1 MRKLCIGILAGLLV
15 VGMASMVFAA
25 ETTFEGA
32 YRVRSITEW
41 NFDKEVKDLNP
52 GNGLPS
58 HDDGLYTGFFDQR
71 FRLTITHTRSE
82 YLRAVVRVDIAE
94 DTWGQ
99 QRPFRINANNAGYID
114 RAYIEF
120 SVPPVGTFT
129 VGRFF
134 EGYGNLFT
142 FDTAGDGARWTN
154 AWGPVAVSLS
164 YFKVSD
170 RVSVGSG
177 AWEYNWDADVV
188 GLDILVTPIEGH
200 VLEAYGGVLWDEDAS
215 GSSGLGGVLGNSRT
229 IISPIA
235 EYDAWVG
242 FVGVGYT
249 GTFADMIDVNVE
261 ASWLFGEANGHYIQ
275 GMTTD
280 PFGGFTGV
288 NSSLNSRKSLG
299 ISGWNVY
306 ADVSYYNDLFR
317 VGAAFMMGSGQ
328 KHWWLNP
335 ALPVNFISIDHV
347 NMNFITNDGD
357 FAFAHIITGGHNDGR
372 SSVWGAGLFGQNSME
387 NITAIKG
394 YFEVCPMD
402 KLTISG
408 AVIWAKWT
416 EEIGWNTAGTRS
428 ALFLA
433 DGPGYVH
440 PVRYYAGE
448 NYPYQSWEVSDD
460 LGWEIDLALSYEIME
475 GLTYTFEGAV
485 LFTGDSFD
493 YEKADGTRGEWGEIW
508 SIFNTLQYDF

>member
-1 MRKLCIGILAGLLV
+1 MKKLLLFILTGFLV
-15 VGMASMVFAA
+15 VGFVSTVFAA

-41 NFDKEVKDLNP
+41 NFDKEYDDL
-52 GNGLPS
+52 GNVPS
-58 HDDGLYTGFFDQR
+58 HEDGLYTGFFDQR

-82 YLRAVVRVDIAE
+82 YLRAVIRLDIAE
-94 DTWGQ
+94 DTWG
-99 QRPFRINANNAGYID
+99 RGSALRINANNANYID
-114 RAYIEF
+114 RAFIEF
-120 SVPPVGTFT
+120 TVPPVGTFT

-142 FDTAGDGARWTN
+142 FDTAGDGARWSNT
-154 AWGPVAVSLS
+154 WGPVTVSLS
-164 YFKVSD
+164 YFKISD
-170 RVSVGSG
+170 RVTAGPD
-177 AWEYNWDADVV
+177 AWEYNWDADLV

-200 VLEAYGGVLWDEDAS
+200 VLEVYSGVLWDEDAT
-215 GSSGLGGVLGNSRT
+215 GSSGVGGVLNNSRT
-229 IISPIA
+229 IISPLA
-235 EYDAWVG
+235 DYGAWVG

-249 GTFADMIDVNVE
+249 GTFFDMIDVNVE
-261 ASWLFGEANGHYIQ
+261 ASWLFGDANGHYTE

-280 PFGGFTGV
+280 PYYGFTGLLYSQ
-288 NSSLNSRKSLG
+288 NARKDLD

-317 VGAAFMMGSGQ
+317 VGAAFIMGSGQ
-328 KHWWLNP
+328 KHLWLNP
-335 ALPVNFISIDHV
+335 ALPMNVISVDHV
-347 NMNFITNDGD
+347 NMNFVTNDGD
-357 FAFAHIITGGHNDGR
+357 FSFAHIITGGHNDGL
-372 SSVWGAGLFGQNSME
+372 SSVWGTGGLFGANTME

-416 EEIGWNTAGTRS
+416 EEIGINTMGTRS
-428 ALFLA
+428 GLFAAKSPAYL
-433 DGPGYVH
+433 H
-440 PVRYYAGE
+440 PMIYYAGV

-493 YEKADGTRGEWGEIW
+493 YEKADGTRGDWGEIW
-508 SIFNTLQYDF
+508 SVFNTLQYEF

>member
-1 MRKLCIGILAGLLV
+1 MRKHITIVLAVVLLV
-15 VGMASMVFAA
+15 AVVSTVFAA

-32 YRVRSITEW
+32 YRVRSIAEW
-41 NFDKEVKDLNP
+41 NFDKEYNDV
-52 GNGLPS
+52 GNTPT
-58 HDDGLYTGFFDQR
+58 HEDGLYTGFFDQR

-82 YLRAVVRVDIAE
+82 YLRAVVRLDIAE
-94 DTWGQ
+94 DVWG
-99 QRPFRINANNAGYID
+99 RGAAMRINGGNADYID

-120 SVPPVGTFT
+120 TVPPVGTFT

-142 FDTAGDGARWTN
+142 FDTAGDGARWNN

-170 RVSVGSG
+170 RETVGPA

-188 GLDILVTPIEGH
+188 GLDVLVTPIEGH
-200 VLEAYGGVLWDEDAS
+200 VLEIYGGVLWDEDAS

-229 IISPIA
+229 LISPFA
-235 EYDAWVG
+235 EYEAWVG

-249 GTFADMIDVNVE
+249 GNFADMIDVNVE
-261 ASWLFGEANGHYIQ
+261 ASWLFGEATGHYTQ
-275 GMTTD
+275 GMAGNPD
-280 PFGGFTGV
+280 PFGGYTGALYTR
-288 NSSLNSRKSLG
+288 NARRSLD
-299 ISGWNVY
+299 IYGWNVY

-328 KHWWLNP
+328 KHWWVNP
-335 ALPVNFISIDHV
+335 NLPPNFISISHV

-357 FAFAHIITGGHNDGR
+357 FSVAHIITGGHNDGR
-372 SSVWGAGLFGQNSME
+372 SSVWGGGLFGANTME

-416 EEIGWNTAGTRS
+416 EAVGINAGTRG
-428 ALFLA
+428 ALFA
-433 DGPGYVH
+433 PDSPAYFH
-440 PVRYYAGE
+440 PVIYYAGE
-448 NYPYQSWEVSDD
+448 NYRYNSWEVSDD

-475 GLTYTFEGAV
+475 GLTYSFEGAV

-493 YEKADGTRGEWGEIW
+493 YEKDDGTRGEWGEIW
-508 SIFNTLQYDF
+508 SFFNTLQYEF